1 MAQGRQDALA
11 RLYDETS
18 SVLNGLL
25 LRILERPEDAEEVLL
40 DVYMKAWKYAARYSD
55 KRGSVQAWLMIMAR
69 NAAIDRIRQKRAQP
83 KTLAFEPET
92 TPEPESTEASPEEQ
106 TAERER
112 RRKVQIVLRE
122 LPPEQREVVELAFFR
137 RPHPRRAGGAFA
149 GTLGHHQEP
158 HPHGPDA
165 PARPDRGARHMSIPK
180 KDPSRAPWNSRR
192 LPRWPLWILPRRPR
206 PPTVP
211 KQLVA
216 EMREAAWLL
225 AESLAP
231 MAPAPVR

>member
-1 MAQGRQDALA
+1 MNDEYLSPGGTSARTAARLDTRASLTGLAGLVEQMAQGRQEALA

-40 DVYMKAWKYAARYSD
+40 DVYMKAWKYAARYSE

-92 TPEPESTEASPEEQ
+92 TPEPESAEASPEEQ

-122 LPPEQREVVELAFFR
+122 LPPEQREVVELAFF
-137 RPHPRRAGGAFA
+137 GGL
-149 GTLGHHQEP
+149 TH
-158 HPHGPDA
+158 
-165 PARPDRGARHMSIPK
+165 
-180 KDPSRAPWNSRR
+180 
-192 LPRWPLWILPRRPR
+192 
-206 PPTVP
+206 
-211 KQLVA
+211 A
-216 EMREAAWLL
+216 EL
-225 AESLAP
+225 AEHLREPLGTIKSRIRMGLTRLRGLIEEP
-231 MAPAPVR
+231 GV